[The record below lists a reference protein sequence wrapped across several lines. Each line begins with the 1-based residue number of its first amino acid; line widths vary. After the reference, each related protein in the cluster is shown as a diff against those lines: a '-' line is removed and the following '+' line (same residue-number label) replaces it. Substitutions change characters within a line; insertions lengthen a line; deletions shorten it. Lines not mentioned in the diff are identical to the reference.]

1 MEIDNTNNRDDE
13 RRAEQRK
20 DQARLD
26 AGRKQ
31 KLEPMKT
38 FEAKLSEKASTE
50 ETGKRSQQTA
60 NRDLKKGQ
68 EDKQKI
74 LNKILDSS
82 AKNRSDL
89 DRNARIHE
97 LEVQAQK
104 ENEDVESK
112 FENRLAEDAEP
123 DETSEEKSAGKTH
136 EKNGEV
142 SEEGYRRVAEKQEGG
157 QDSGSSFGGQGDS
170 SQGDRQESASD
181 SSGSG
186 SGSNSD
192 SQRDQSSAKK
202 LSDFFPSSLLTP
214 LRPTTSSSQHG
225 FQQDARAFALQD
237 MDEIVDAASIGIN
250 RAGEEFFSV
259 ELTDKYYDGLK
270 LMAVRT
276 PQGIVLKF
284 DCPNIAVRSTFIK
297 HRPQIY
303 ARLKAKNISVFRIDV
318 I

>member
-1 MEIDNTNNRDDE
+1 MEIDNSNNRDDE

-20 DQARLD
+20 DQSRLE
-26 AGRKQ
+26 AERRH

-50 ETGKRSQQTA
+50 EAGKRSQQTA

-74 LNKILDSS
+74 LSKILDSA

-89 DRNARIHE
+89 DHNARVQE
-97 LEVQAQK
+97 LEKLAQR
-104 ENEDVESK
+104 ENGDVESK
-112 FENRLAEDAEP
+112 FENKLAEDSESQDV
-123 DETSEEKSAGKTH
+123 DEDKPGQKAAEKS
-136 EKNGEV
+136 GEIA
-142 SEEGYRRVAEKQEGG
+142 EEGYRRVAEKQEGG
-157 QDSGSSFGGQGDS
+157 QDSGGSFGGQGE
-170 SQGDRQESASD
+170 SQEGEQQGGGAD

-186 SGSNSD
+186 AGSGSGH
-192 SQRDQSSAKK
+192 QQESSSPKK

-214 LRPTTSSSQHG
+214 LRPAMSSGQQG
-225 FQQDARAFALQD
+225 FQQDARAFTQEN
-237 MDEIVDAASIGIN
+237 MDEIVDAVSMGIN
-250 RAGEEFFSV
+250 REGEEFFAV
-259 ELTDKYYDGLK
+259 ELSDKYYEGLK
-270 LMAVRT
+270 LVARRT
-276 PQGIVLKF
+276 PQGVVLRF
-284 DCPNIAVRSTFIK
+284 DCPNVAVRSTFIK